1 MIHLA
6 TGAVVNA
13 LWDLWAKSVGK
24 PVWQLVV
31 DMTPEEYVRCV
42 DFRYIVDAITPEEAI
57 EMLKDVAKTKEER
70 VKDVKEDRAVPA
82 YTTSAGY
89 ATALTF
95 SYFSPQDIVIKLIT
109 NSQMARVL
117 RREDDDSPARL
128 HGCRLPSLQIQGWH
142 ELATGQAP
150 TQTREGCDRLR
161 HGQRPD
167 GRREPGLEC
176 A

>member
-1 MIHLA
+1 MRWIGPEKGVIHLA

-89 ATALTF
+89 ATTSTF
-95 SYFSPQDIVIKLIT
+95 SYSVPRI
-109 NSQMARVL
+109 
-117 RREDDDSPARL
+117 
-128 HGCRLPSLQIQGWH
+128 PSLN
-142 ELATGQAP
+142 
-150 TQTREGCDRLR
+150 
-161 HGQRPD
+161 
-167 GRREPGLEC
+167 
-176 A
+176 

>member
-42 DFRYIVDAITPEEAI
+42 DFRYITDAITSDEAI
-57 EMLKDVAKTKEER
+57 EMLRGMAKTKWER

-89 ATALTF
+89 ATNVLPFPPTF
-95 SYFSPQDIVIKLIT
+95 
-109 NSQMARVL
+109 
-117 RREDDDSPARL
+117 
-128 HGCRLPSLQIQGWH
+128 
-142 ELATGQAP
+142 
-150 TQTREGCDRLR
+150 
-161 HGQRPD
+161 
-167 GRREPGLEC
+167 
-176 A
+176 

>member
-42 DFRYIVDAITPEEAI
+42 DFRYIVDAITQEEAVEI
-57 EMLKDVAKTKEER
+57 LRDTAKTKAER
-70 VKDVKEDRAVPA
+70 VKHVKEDRAVPA

-89 ATALTF
+89 AATLPF
-95 SYFSPQDIVIKLIT
+95 SCSSPQEYCL
-109 NSQMARVL
+109 
-117 RREDDDSPARL
+117 
-128 HGCRLPSLQIQGWH
+128 
-142 ELATGQAP
+142 
-150 TQTREGCDRLR
+150 
-161 HGQRPD
+161 
-167 GRREPGLEC
+167 
-176 A
+176 